1 MAIASINWLVA
12 YTASLACRLCLATVV
27 VRLVRLIG
35 ALDLVK
41 CLRLHHD
48 LRKMSFSFSTFHMFV
63 TSLSWQSDRF
73 FGITMA
79 QKGVFLAASS
89 DSVTSLLHIK
99 SKRYGSQQDQ
109 DGTVANKKNRHHPST
124 VFLYVRPSQLGLPQ
138 TNSNES

>member
-1 MAIASINWLVA
+1 
-12 YTASLACRLCLATVV
+12 
-27 VRLVRLIG
+27 
-35 ALDLVK
+35 
-41 CLRLHHD
+41 
-48 LRKMSFSFSTFHMFV
+48 
-63 TSLSWQSDRF
+63 
-73 FGITMA
+73 MA

-109 DGTVANKKNRHHPST
+109 DGTVASKKNRHHPST